1 MLTLE
6 VKATSYSL
14 CLNINHDEGL
24 CSWLHIMIDRV
35 QKLPI
40 HPTGYR
46 PQMMLQE
53 GNVFI
58 GAVCSRGGGR
68 EHQIHH
74 EIGHMVGSPLPGY
87 QTW

>member
-1 MLTLE
+1 MVTH
-6 VKATSYSL
+6 
-14 CLNINHDEGL
+14 N
-24 CSWLHIMIDRV
+24 DR
-35 QKLPI
+35 PCPEITHI

-74 EIGHMVGSPLPGY
+74 EIGHMVGTPLPGY